1 MKRIWAGW
9 RMKYILGDKARHCV
23 FCDALQASDDAANY
37 VVHRDGKVALMLN
50 RYPYI
55 NGHLLVVPYVHVGD
69 LVDLDQEVL
78 LDMMLLTTKGLRL
91 LRAAVNPHG
100 FNVGLNLGQ
109 AAGAGIQDH
118 VHIHIVPRWENDTNF
133 MPVLGDVR
141 VIPECLDDTYHKL
154 LAALRTMEE
163 GA

>member
-9 RMKYILGDKARHCV
+9 RMKYILGDKSHNCV
-23 FCDALQASDDAANY
+23 FCKSLQSDDDAANY
-37 VVHRDGKVALMLN
+37 VVYRGERVALMLN
-50 RYPYI
+50 LYPYT
-55 NGHLLVVPYVHVGD
+55 NGHMLVVPYDHVGG
-69 LVDLDQEVL
+69 LVDLDDKTL
-78 LDMMLLTTKGLRL
+78 ADMMLLTTKGLRL
-91 LRAAVNPHG
+91 LRVAVAPHG

-118 VHIHIVPRWENDTNF
+118 VHIHIVPRWQGDTNF

-141 VIPECLDDTYHKL
+141 VIAEWLDDTYNKV
-154 LAALRTMEE
+154 LAALRKMEQ